1 MSNSINKIP
10 ELFGSLVFNE
20 QAMEKYVPADS
31 MQVWRDCLKSG
42 HALPLSAAN
51 DIAEAMKNW
60 ALEHGATHY
69 THWFQPL
76 TGITAEKHDS
86 FIKNIGGGRV
96 IMDFSGKELVRGEP
110 DASSFPN
117 GGLRATFEARGYS
130 AWDPTAFAFLKDGS
144 LCIPTVFC
152 SYSGA
157 ALDNK
162 TPLLRS
168 MDAVNHQAVR
178 LLHLFGYNDVQKV
191 TPQVGAEQEYFLVD
205 NEVYSRREDLRLCG
219 RTLFGTK
226 PPKGQELDDHYFGA
240 MRPRVTAFMQD
251 LDEEL
256 WRLGVLSKTKHNEA
270 APAQHEMA
278 PIFTD
283 ANTAND
289 QNQLVMETM
298 KRVAERHGMVCLLH
312 EKPFAGVNGSG
323 KHVNWS
329 LSADNGMNLLYPGK
343 TPSQNALFLLVL
355 AAFVKGVDEYQEL
368 LRCTAAFA
376 GNDHRLGAQE
386 APPAIVSIFL
396 GDELEGIIDSI
407 VSDSAYEDMKRRS
420 LRVGVDVLPAIPQ
433 DTTDRNRTSPVAFTG
448 NKFEFRMPG
457 ASQSI
462 AEPVTILNTIMA
474 EELAYFTDRLEKTD
488 SFNECLHELIRD
500 AFIKHRRVIFSGNGY
515 EDAWVKEAKKRGL
528 ANLSNT
534 ALALNSYLMEKN
546 IELMTKHGVY
556 SAEEIRARHDVHIE
570 KYCKVIRI
578 EAATLVDMV
587 QHGIINAVSE
597 YEAKLC
603 DTAIL
608 KQKAIP
614 CASTRVELSLA
625 GTIGILNE
633 DLLNKTVE
641 LKTALETVSS
651 NADKEELL
659 DYYHNNVEKRAEEVR
674 KVVDKLEGLTASK
687 YWPYPTFYE
696 ILFSV

>member
-1 MSNSINKIP
+1 MSNGVKKIP
-10 ELFGSLVFNE
+10 EIFGSLVFNE
-20 QAMEKYVPADS
+20 RAMEKYVSAAS
-31 MQVWRDCLKSG
+31 MQVWRECMSTG
-42 HALPLSAAN
+42 QALPLSAAN
-51 DIAEAMKNW
+51 DIADAMKNW
-60 ALEHGATHY
+60 ALDHGATHY

-76 TGITAEKHDS
+76 TDITAEKHDS
-86 FIKNIGGGRV
+86 FIKNVGGGRV

-110 DASSFPN
+110 DASSFPS

-130 AWDPTAFAFLKDGS
+130 AWDPTAFAFIKDGS

-168 MDAVNHQAVR
+168 MERVSHEAVR
-178 LLHLFGYNDVQKV
+178 VLRLFGYNDINKV
-191 TPQVGAEQEYFLVD
+191 IPQVGAEQEYFLID
-205 NEVYSRREDLRLCG
+205 EKLFSRREDLKLCG
-219 RTLFGTK
+219 RTLFGIK

-240 MRPRVTAFMQD
+240 MRPRVTAYMQD

-256 WRLGVLSKTKHNEA
+256 WKLGVLSKTKHNEA
-270 APAQHEMA
+270 APSQHEMA
-278 PIFTD
+278 PIYSD

-289 QNQLVMETM
+289 QNQIVMETM
-298 KRVAERHGMVCLLH
+298 KKVAERHGLVCLLH

-343 TPSQNALFLLVL
+343 TPSQNALFLLLL
-355 AAFVKGVDEYQEL
+355 AAFIKGIDEYQEL

-386 APPAIVSIFL
+386 APPAIISIFL
-396 GDELEGIIDSI
+396 GDELESIIDSI
-407 VSDSAYEDMKRRS
+407 VSESEYEDMERRS

-433 DTTDRNRTSPVAFTG
+433 DTTDRNRTSPLAFTG

-457 ASQSI
+457 SSQSI

-474 EELAYFTDRLEKTD
+474 EELSHFADALEVAED
-488 SFNECLHELIRD
+488 FNACLHNLIRD
-500 AFIKHRRVIFSGNGY
+500 AFSQHKRIIFSGNGY
-515 EDAWVKEAKKRGL
+515 EEAWVREAERRGL

-534 ALALNSYLMEKN
+534 AKALNAYLMDKN
-546 IELMTKHGVY
+546 VSLMTRNGVY
-556 SAEEIRARHDVHIE
+556 SLEEIRARHDVHIE

-587 QHGIINAVSE
+587 QHGIIDAVSE

-603 DTAIL
+603 NTALL
-608 KQKAIP
+608 KQKAIS
-614 CASTRVELSLA
+614 CASTKVELSLA

-633 DLLNKTVE
+633 ELFDKTIE
-641 LKTALETVSS
+641 LKTALETVSAT
-651 NADKEELL
+651 ADNEELL
-659 DYYHNNVEKRAEEVR
+659 SYYHREVELRAAEVR
-674 KVVDKLEGLTASK
+674 KVVDKLESLTATK

-696 ILFSV
+696 LLFSV

>member
-1 MSNSINKIP
+1 
-10 ELFGSLVFNE
+10 
-20 QAMEKYVPADS
+20 
-31 MQVWRDCLKSG
+31 
-42 HALPLSAAN
+42 
-51 DIAEAMKNW
+51 
-60 ALEHGATHY
+60 
-69 THWFQPL
+69 
-76 TGITAEKHDS
+76 
-86 FIKNIGGGRV
+86 
-96 IMDFSGKELVRGEP
+96 
-110 DASSFPN
+110 
-117 GGLRATFEARGYS
+117 
-130 AWDPTAFAFLKDGS
+130 
-144 LCIPTVFC
+144 
-152 SYSGA
+152 
-157 ALDNK
+157 
-162 TPLLRS
+162 
-168 MDAVNHQAVR
+168 
-178 LLHLFGYNDVQKV
+178 
-191 TPQVGAEQEYFLVD
+191 
-205 NEVYSRREDLRLCG
+205 
-219 RTLFGTK
+219 
-226 PPKGQELDDHYFGA
+226 
-240 MRPRVTAFMQD
+240 
-251 LDEEL
+251 
-256 WRLGVLSKTKHNEA
+256 
-270 APAQHEMA
+270 MA

>member
-1 MSNSINKIP
+1 MSDSMNKIP

-20 QAMEKYVPADS
+20 RAMEKYVPASS
-31 MQVWRDCLKSG
+31 MEVWRDCLKSG
-42 HALPLSAAN
+42 HALPISAAN

-60 ALEHGATHY
+60 ALDHGATHY

-86 FIKNIGGGRV
+86 FIKNIGGGRI

-110 DASSFPN
+110 DASSFPS

-130 AWDPTAFAFLKDGS
+130 AWDPTAFAFIKDGS

-168 MDAVNHQAVR
+168 VERVSHEAVR
-178 LLHLFGYNDVQKV
+178 IMHLFGYNDVLKV
-191 TPQVGAEQEYFLVD
+191 TPQVGAEQEYFLID
-205 NEVYSRREDLRLCG
+205 QEVFSRREDLRLCG

-240 MRPRVTAFMQD
+240 MRPRVTAYMKD

-256 WRLGVLSKTKHNEA
+256 WKLGVLSKTKHNEA
-270 APAQHEMA
+270 APSQHEMA

-298 KRVAERHGMVCLLH
+298 KKVAERHGLVCLLH

-343 TPSQNALFLLVL
+343 TPSQNALFLLL
-355 AAFVKGVDEYQEL
+355 MAAFIKGVDEYQEL

-396 GDELEGIIDSI
+396 GDELEGIINSI
-407 VSDSAYEDMKRRS
+407 VNESRYEDMKSRS

-457 ASQSI
+457 SSQSI

-474 EELAYFTDRLEKTD
+474 EELAFFAERLEKAED
-488 SFNECLHELIRD
+488 FNDCLHDLIRD
-500 AFIKHRRVIFSGNGY
+500 AFRDHGRIIFSGNGY
-515 EDAWVKEAKKRGL
+515 EKAWVAEAEKRGL

-534 ALALNSYLMEKN
+534 ALALNSYLMKKN
-546 IELMTKHGVY
+546 VALMTKHGVY
-556 SAEEIRARHDVHIE
+556 SEEEIRARHDVHIE

-608 KQKAIP
+608 KQKALP
-614 CASTRVELSLA
+614 CATTQVELSLA
-625 GTIGILNE
+625 GAVGLLNE
-633 DLLNKTVE
+633 ELLNKTVE
-641 LKTALETVSS
+641 LKTALETVSPS
-651 NADKEELL
+651 ANNEQLL
-659 DYYHNNVEKRAEEVR
+659 DYYHNEVEQRTADVR
-674 KVVDKLEGLTASK
+674 LTIDKLETLTASK

-696 ILFSV
+696 LLFSV